1 MSDKISSLRL
11 SVRVL
16 LSLITYHLSLITPS
30 SLITYHLS
38 LITSTFSLIT
48 YHLSLITSPFSL
60 RLSVKVLLALITYH
74 LSPITSFAQDD
85 PTFVPTV
92 KVGKALVDGDS
103 IQYMELSKVYVYPEP
118 TFKSKR
124 QQKAYMRLVR
134 NVKKVLPIAKEVRQ
148 IIIETA
154 EFTETLP
161 PSERK
166 DHLKRVE
173 SAIVRDYKPKM
184 KKLTFSQGKLLI
196 KLIDREC
203 NSTAYEA
210 MQAFI
215 GPVRSGMWQAFAWMF
230 GASLKKG
237 YDPDGV
243 DRLTERVVLMVES
256 GQI

>member
-1 MSDKISSLRL
+1 MT
-11 SVRVL
+11 VRGIAMVMAG
-16 LSLITYHLSLITPS
+16 
-30 SLITYHLS
+30 
-38 LITSTFSLIT
+38 
-48 YHLSLITSPFSL
+48 
-60 RLSVKVLLALITYH
+60 LLAGQTALGQED
-74 LSPITSFAQDD
+74 AGE
-85 PTFVPTV
+85 PTFVPMV
-92 KVGKALVDGDS
+92 KVGKTLVDGDS
-103 IQYMELSKVYVYPEP
+103 IQYMEMSPVYVYPEP

-124 QQKAYMRLVR
+124 QQQAYMRLVK
-134 NVKKVLPIAKEVRQ
+134 NVKTVLPLAKEVRQ

-161 PSERK
+161 PEERSE
-166 DHLKRVE
+166 HLKRVE
-173 SAIVRDYKPKM
+173 QAIVKEYKPKM

-196 KLIDREC
+196 KLVDREC

-237 YDPDGV
+237 YDPEGV
-243 DRLTERVVLMVES
+243 DRLTERVVLMVEA